1 MPLTPDVR
9 PEVQKINPNRTDL
22 NIEQP
27 GEQPFDYHAYL
38 DTLTPGNVKD
48 YRTSAN
54 LKDYGIAVTSG
65 AANLPEGVGALAN
78 FGGQWLE
85 KKAGELSPDH
95 FVVKSALSDIGGFLH
110 KGGQAVQKGVS
121 DWKQDLESGYSEQ
134 AKNAL
139 EQGATGSIAGLTLNL
154 ANVFGDLGA
163 MALTGGLEG
172 IAAKGVTSA
181 LLRREAV
188 SGLIRK
194 GLTKEAAEK
203 VADDAMEIAARKTA
217 ATQTGKTASKYG
229 FIASGTADAQGNT
242 AAAAAQG
249 VLNAS
254 PQELASSPTFV
265 NLYQSVQSDPQYA
278 HLSDADKVQVAKEQL
293 ANRVG
298 MSVATDP
305 KLLAVNIGSTMMGD
319 KAVAD
324 MVLNGVSKSIVG
336 GFTKGALREGALNGL
351 QSGYSQYA
359 QNVARDEDAG
369 IATDHMQGVAHAT
382 GDGAL
387 LGGILGGGAGIVSGV
402 RGRNS
407 KPDTQRTDAARE
419 AFDAKAQ
426 RAREMAQD
434 SPYTKPA
441 DPVESYRRQFS
452 GLTREELLQHYADA
466 DLAPENDVDAVYR
479 KHASNGLLKEM
490 DRADQLKDIVDEMQG
505 KPRNEVLAEYRE
517 LNEKDKRN
525 ATEQMRWEAAR
536 EVLRPQPKA
545 STGKPQ
551 SAEVPQGQG
560 ISVPTVR
567 FGDDVPHIEITQ
579 GAPRPPE
586 RIEKVRSDNNYFSD
600 ARSAKNSD
608 VFRNAEQTGLKPEIV
623 KKGDRQYAVE
633 MDNPQVSEDRARGV
647 INTLAMGE
655 RIPDKPKTIDPME
668 IPAFMRDP
676 RFRDFTD
683 ESTEVQQHLTRR
695 NAPTPEELVHEQM
708 AKGDAGPTDFELA
721 ERPRLPSPGDIHPG
735 QGYPMPGEVRHMSDE
750 PPAGR
755 GGRYTTTGE
764 AQGQSYGKVLQSTS
778 PEGGQRQGETF
789 RGEQSYRDLPAPERQ
804 GGPRTEA
811 VEPDRGETV
820 NTEQDIMPEASE
832 GEQNASQPEVQEP
845 VKTEPPRAATE
856 KSGEKIDDF
865 GEVIHGAAKHRRV
878 ALSEELNTDKTA
890 EDYRIQPLSKLF
902 PKPDYEKMAAE
913 GTDNNTLAVL
923 ALLRNM
929 IPAKPR
935 VSHRLNHWAKQVEE
949 VRNTAG
955 QLLDGSLP
963 ADKFIDRIGQEKGSH
978 YREIVNTW
986 EMLHRLSPA
995 QLEQAAGYRVKTHAY
1010 SMFRGKEYNP
1020 PKVIH
1025 SLENEK
1031 GRSVL
1036 DSEDLNDLYKKA
1048 KVYFDQQS
1056 VSPKSAGDKTKL
1068 DIYQNRRTGEVFIAY
1083 GKNKTSLQGGFKTVT
1098 EAREYAK
1105 NNRAELLEKLNVLRD
1120 QSREEQRNASNRDR
1134 NGPVRRG
1141 GEMHTEVNALRNISG
1156 SGTGYS
1162 EKAASL
1168 KRKIAARMNTNDAFA
1183 FNRLMDSRFADERE
1197 RGIAIAERV
1206 AATLEPEQNVTP
1218 EKFSDAFGFR
1228 GVQFGNYVEGP
1239 RRQSDLNRAYDSLM
1253 DMADVLKVPPKA
1265 LSLNGRLGL
1274 AFGARGKGGKN
1285 AAAAHYE
1292 PGQVAIN
1299 LTKGNGA
1306 GSLAHEWFHALDNY
1320 FGQHDVARDGDV
1332 VSGDKF
1338 MTSNERQPGK
1348 WNGKEYS
1355 PVEHPVRQ
1363 EVYDAFKGVMK
1374 AINRSGMVD
1383 RARRLDE
1390 VRSKPYWST
1399 DIEMAARAFE
1409 RYVQD
1414 KAKAAGVDNDFL
1426 VNIRKA
1432 DDHGSPDTYAYP
1444 TEAELDGGIRQ
1455 AFDHLFSTLK
1465 TRETDKGVAFY
1476 SREANNKSVRTP
1488 WPKDFPYVVLH
1499 ARLGDATSHK
1509 DYEAA
1514 KSGDKDAAYRL
1525 VTDVMTKDAVDKIRK
1540 IIGNREVLL
1549 AAVHA
1554 EEASGRNKI
1563 PQAMADVLGR
1573 VLHQDVDDSI
1583 IQVKRVG
1590 RTGQDGF
1597 GRLANQPEF
1606 AGNVRSDVPY
1616 FILDDTLTQGGTLAG
1631 LKGYIESHGGR
1642 VIGASAL
1649 TGKQYSAR
1657 MALSPQTLSQLREH
1671 FGGTG
1676 LENWWKQQNGYGFD
1690 GLTESE
1696 ANYLLRAGD
1705 ADKIRDR
1712 VLAARQTGDSSILSE
1727 APGDGRPLPPDVKPR
1742 YAQKASDNGGFSVIG
1757 DGNLLSETGHSAEAP
1772 AQASTVRK
1780 VKTVARTVM
1789 DRIRDI
1795 DLNVRVVKS
1804 QAEAAELAGESLDKH
1819 GKVHAFYRPDEHEI
1833 VLVAD
1838 NLSDGRTVREKLRH
1852 EIIHHALESVVTP
1865 AEYKTIVDNVL
1876 KTRDSNNAT
1885 IKDIWRKVDASY
1897 GEESPQVQAG
1907 EFLAHMA
1914 EKHTPGKL
1922 GAAWNRIVSLVKAV
1936 LRRTG
1941 LLQPSDLNDIGYIR
1955 DTIRTLGQRVR
1966 EGYVP
1971 RDGGDV
1977 SYSRTGESDPFKV
1990 PEGEGERYRKDLA
2003 KMMKSLRSADMTVDI
2018 GRTPPV
2024 LRHIG
2029 APDLPLVISRDVI
2042 RKATNGVKHDVPMDV
2057 IERLPELMHD
2067 PKAVYQSATEKDAVV
2082 MLLDAVDKNNEPVI
2096 TAVHMKAVRSRLEI
2110 NRVASVY
2117 GTENGK
2123 KIHNMERAGLAL
2135 YRKKKSSRDNPLHS
2149 GLQLPKGEHSYH
2161 DYEDNVLSPDDIRK
2175 GPYYSH
2181 SRSDLSPEETLAARS
2196 DPFKVPEG
2204 EGERYRRDLAKAVK
2218 SHRSSDISITIGR
2231 TPPVLRNIGAPD
2243 LPLVIYRDTVRK
2255 ATNGVKHDVP
2265 MEVIEQLPEL
2275 IHDPEAVYQSATEKN
2290 AVVMLFD
2297 AVDKNGDPVIGAVH
2311 LKTDKKGL
2319 EINKVASVY
2328 GAFPSKLSKMD
2339 REGLALYKK
2348 QNPDNQSAGVLQLH
2362 GDSDHQ
2368 GSVNKILHPDDIRKG
2383 PYYSRTTSAL
2393 SPEETL
2399 SARFVRQM
2407 QDKFQVLKAVQDNIR
2422 KSGGK
2427 LDDSN
2432 DAYLAEELFHG
2443 KAENDLNVMKERY
2456 VKPLAKLLAV
2466 YDIPQSALDEYLY
2479 ARHAPERNAHIA
2491 KINPKMPDGGSGM
2504 TNAEAADIMD
2514 KVRRSGKQAQYDRL
2528 AGIVDDMLARRR
2540 ELIRESGLEDDGVI
2554 DAWQKTYRHYVPLK
2568 GQDEDGAV
2576 PRTGRGYVISG
2587 KESRMAMG
2595 RNSKAQSPSTQA
2607 IQDLTGSLIRNRKN
2621 VVGNAFLKLVQDNP
2635 DNNYWQVFTDDKPD
2649 TMRVIVE
2656 KTDPTTGDTIR
2667 RVEERPVPMAM
2678 VSDRYFT
2685 TKKDGKT
2692 YYIKLHDDRLMRA
2705 MKNMGPEM
2713 GNVVTRTLDVVNRM
2727 MSMMNT
2733 SLNPEFLV
2741 SNFIRD
2747 MQTAVMN
2754 LKAEQGRDDGKL
2766 SGRDIAMKTV
2776 RDSGIAMKAVYASL
2790 RGKSLTGRGA
2800 DWQKTWKEFV
2810 EDGAK
2815 TGWFRMDDLN
2825 GQMKEMNR
2833 LVSLAKGGWK
2843 GQGIQSWH
2851 SFTKLVED
2859 ANNAVENALRLS
2871 AYKHAREA
2879 GISRAQAASLAKNM
2893 TVNFNR
2899 RGEQGVLLNSLYM
2912 FANASIQ
2919 GTANMMRS
2927 LAHLNGDGPLLQRLR
2942 WKNLNMA
2949 QKLALTATGAGYLL
2963 ASLNRAGAGQ
2973 DEDGVN
2979 WYDKVPDYVKEHNL
2993 VIMKSL
2999 FGGKSGEYWSIPLPY
3014 GYNMF
3019 YLLGSTME
3027 GVTRGDMTASK
3038 AAGNI
3043 VGGMLGAFNPLGS
3056 EDSQTLTGTLFKN
3069 AAPTILRPFA
3079 DLWANESFMGTP
3091 IYQTNFPGS
3100 TPKPESS
3107 LGRRSTPEA
3116 YKAFAGW
3123 LNRVSGGSQYRSGV
3137 VDINPDIMKY
3147 WIDYMSGGM
3156 GRFAGKTIDAAA
3168 KTYNGIDIPA
3178 QQVPFLGKLSGQ
3190 VMPYADQQKMYD
3202 HIDELRQYNAELK
3215 ALHGADRTAFR
3226 NKYRGQLSMNGI
3238 IHQSEIQLKN
3248 LRKQRDEVYSDPALT
3263 ARQQA
3268 DRVLMIEQNMKKVV
3282 DRFNREY
3289 REKVGD

>member
-1 MPLTPDVR
+1 MAYQPELMR
-9 PEVQKINPNRTDL
+9 PELQRDNANRNGL
-22 NIEQP
+22 NIQQP
-27 GEQPFDYHAYL
+27 GEGNWREGFFDDPENAVDHSKSFSLGDVLPTAGVGVAQSVQGTGEL
-38 DTLTPGNVKD
+38 ARGLGDALIHTPLK
-48 YRTSAN
+48 TSASIVN
-54 LKDYGIAVTSG
+54 ELSRMGLPGVATIEDIFSG
-65 AANLPEGVGALAN
+65 AG
-78 FGGQWLE
+78 
-85 KKAGELSPDH
+85 
-95 FVVKSALSDIGGFLH
+95 KSADKTIDVLPDGKNKVTDAVG
-110 KGGQAVQKGVS
+110 KGLKTTGKGVS
-121 DWKQDLESGYSEQ
+121 DVAGAVKDWSYDKMSPGAQRALNTPMNEGWDDPAVWVAKGTNLIGSIVPDLAAGGITKKVGEVALKKSLTG
-134 AKNAL
+134 AL
-139 EQGATGSIAGLTLNL
+139 EKKFLTAGLSPEK
-154 ANVFGDLGA
+154 AAAYASESVSKAMPDLFQAG
-163 MALTGGLEG
+163 M
-172 IAAKGVTSA
+172 VTSA
-181 LLRREAV
+181 
-188 SGLIRK
+188 
-194 GLTKEAAEK
+194 
-203 VADDAMEIAARKTA
+203 
-217 ATQTGKTASKYG
+217 TASAQG
-229 FIASGTADAQGNT
+229 SEAMNAADA
-242 AAAAAQG
+242 
-249 VLNAS
+249 VRNADYSELSKS
-254 PQELASSPTFV
+254 PKFQQTF
-265 NLYQSVQSDPQYA
+265 YAIDDDPQYA
-278 HLSDADKVQVAKEQL
+278 ELSDRQKMDMAKERVADEVRAQL
-293 ANRVG
+293 
-298 MSVATDP
+298 ATDP
-305 KLLAVNIGSTMMGD
+305 QSLVVNALAAKLGDAQLVNLALRGTAKSVASGVARNVAEQAGINAAQAGFSRYQENAALRDTAGMDVPEWQGVGDASLEGGLMGGAMGGPFGAIAGLRG
-319 KAVAD
+319 KRQAEAGAVARQD
-324 MVLNGVSKSIVG
+324 ASRQAM
-336 GFTKGALREGALNGL
+336 
-351 QSGYSQYA
+351 
-359 QNVARDEDAG
+359 DE
-369 IATDHMQGVAHAT
+369 
-382 GDGAL
+382 
-387 LGGILGGGAGIVSGV
+387 
-402 RGRNS
+402 
-407 KPDTQRTDAARE
+407 
-419 AFDAKAQ
+419 KAQ

-441 DPVESYRRQFS
+441 DPVENYRQQFS
-452 GLTREELLQHYADA
+452 GLSRDELLQHYADA
-466 DLAPENDVDAVYR
+466 DLAHENDVDAVYR
-479 KHASNGLLKEM
+479 KHAANGLLKEM
-490 DRADQLKDIVDEMQG
+490 DRADQLKGIVGEMQG
-505 KPRNEVLAEYRE
+505 KPRNEVLKEYRD

-536 EVLRPQPKA
+536 EVLKPQPKA
-545 STGKPQ
+545 TEQLQPAQ
-551 SAEVPQGQG
+551 NTSAQNTARRPLY
-560 ISVPTVR
+560 
-567 FGDDVPHIEITQ
+567 DADNLDV
-579 GAPRPPE
+579 
-586 RIEKVRSDNNYFSD
+586 
-600 ARSAKNSD
+600 
-608 VFRNAEQTGLKPEIV
+608 
-623 KKGDRQYAVE
+623 
-633 MDNPQVSEDRARGV
+633 
-647 INTLAMGE
+647 
-655 RIPDKPKTIDPME
+655 
-668 IPAFMRDP
+668 PAFMRDP

-683 ESTEVQQHLTRR
+683 EPTEVQQHLTRG

-764 AQGQSYGKVLQSTS
+764 VQGQSYEKGRQSAS
-778 PEGGQRQGETF
+778 PESVQRKGETF
-789 RGEQSYRDLPAPERQ
+789 RGEQSYRELPAPEHQ
-804 GGPRTEA
+804 GLPRPEEVKPENT
-811 VEPDRGETV
+811 ETV
-820 NTEQDIMPEASE
+820 NTERDTTPEVDE
-832 GEQNASQPEVQEP
+832 GEQNQSQPGAQEQA
-845 VKTEPPRAATE
+845 KTESPRAVTE

-865 GEVIHGAAKHRRV
+865 GEVIYGAAKHRRA
-878 ALSEELNTDKTA
+878 ALADELNTDKTA
-890 EDYRIQPLSKLF
+890 EDYRTQPLSKLF

-913 GTDNNTLAVL
+913 GTDNKTLAML

-929 IPAKPR
+929 IPARPR
-935 VSHRLNHWAKQVEE
+935 ASHRLNHWAKQVEE
-949 VRNTAG
+949 VRDTAG

-963 ADKFIDRIGQEKGSH
+963 ADKFIDRISQEKGSH

-986 EMLHRLSPA
+986 EMLHRLSSS
-995 QLEQAAGYRVKTHAY
+995 QIEQASGYRVKTHAY
-1010 SMFRGKEYNP
+1010 SMFGGKEYSP

-1036 DSEDLNDLYKKA
+1036 DSEDLNDLHKKA
-1048 KVYFDQQS
+1048 KAYFDQQS
-1056 VSPKSAGDKTKL
+1056 ASPKSADDKTKL
-1068 DIYQNRRTGEVFIAY
+1068 DIYQHKRSGEVFIAY
-1083 GKNKTSLQGGFKTVT
+1083 GKNKTVLQRGFKTVA
-1098 EAREYAK
+1098 EAREYTK
-1105 NNRAELLEKLNVLRD
+1105 THRAELLEKLNALRE

-1141 GEMHTEVNALRNISG
+1141 GEMHTDVNALRNISG

-1292 PGQVAIN
+1292 PDQVAIN

-1332 VSGDKF
+1332 ASGDRF
-1338 MTSNERQPGK
+1338 MTARDTRGSLYQP
-1348 WNGKEYS
+1348 EAY
-1355 PVEHPVRQ
+1355 PVRE
-1363 EVYDAFKGVMK
+1363 EVYDAFMGVVK
-1374 AINRSGMVD
+1374 AVNNSGM
-1383 RARRLDE
+1383 RRRSLLLDE

-1414 KAKAAGVDNDFL
+1414 KAKAAGVENDYL

-1455 AFDHLFSTLK
+1455 AFDKLFSTLK

-1476 SREANNKSVRTP
+1476 SRDGLERTP
-1488 WPKDFPYVVLH
+1488 
-1499 ARLGDATSHK
+1499 
-1509 DYEAA
+1509 E
-1514 KSGDKDAAYRL
+1514 
-1525 VTDVMTKDAVDKIRK
+1525 
-1540 IIGNREVLL
+1540 
-1549 AAVHA
+1549 
-1554 EEASGRNKI
+1554 
-1563 PQAMADVLGR
+1563 
-1573 VLHQDVDDSI
+1573 
-1583 IQVKRVG
+1583 
-1590 RTGQDGF
+1590 
-1597 GRLANQPEF
+1597 
-1606 AGNVRSDVPY
+1606 GNV
-1616 FILDDTLTQGGTLAG
+1616 I
-1631 LKGYIESHGGR
+1631 
-1642 VIGASAL
+1642 
-1649 TGKQYSAR
+1649 
-1657 MALSPQTLSQLREH
+1657 SQ
-1671 FGGTG
+1671 
-1676 LENWWKQQNGYGFD
+1676 
-1690 GLTESE
+1690 
-1696 ANYLLRAGD
+1696 
-1705 ADKIRDR
+1705 
-1712 VLAARQTGDSSILSE
+1712 
-1727 APGDGRPLPPDVKPR
+1727 
-1742 YAQKASDNGGFSVIG
+1742 
-1757 DGNLLSETGHSAEAP
+1757 TGHSADTP
-1772 AQASTVRK
+1772 AQGSTVRK

-1789 DRIRDI
+1789 DRIRDN

-1804 QAEAAELAGESLDKH
+1804 QAEAAKLAGESLDKH

-1838 NLSDGRTVREKLRH
+1838 NLPDGRTVREKLRH
-1852 EIIHHALESVVTP
+1852 EIIHHAMENVVTP

-1897 GEESPQVQAG
+1897 GEELPQVQAG
-1907 EFLAHMA
+1907 EFLAHIA

-1971 RDGGDV
+1971 RDGGEV
-1977 SYSRTGESDPFKV
+1977 SDSRTGRPDPFKADSYDARQFAEEV
-1990 PEGEGERYRKDLA
+1990 RHVATLDKDP
-2003 KMMKSLRSADMTVDI
+2003 RRDI
-2018 GRTPPV
+2018 RMGDTPAV
-2024 LRHIG
+2024 LRALG
-2029 APDLPLVISRDVI
+2029 APNRELIMPGHVVH
-2042 RKATNGVKHDVPMDV
+2042 KATRPEIKDHHVSVETMA
-2057 IERLPELMHD
+2057 ELPHLLAD
-2067 PKAVYQSATEKDAVV
+2067 PVAVV
-2082 MLLDAVDKNNEPVI
+2082 TSRTEPDALVTLIKAKDKKGAPVVV
-2096 TAVHMKAVRSRLEI
+2096 AVHMHAKGVFVEVNKI
-2110 NRVASVY
+2110 ASVY
-2117 GTENGK
+2117 GKDN
-2123 KIHNMERAGLAL
+2123 RQAL
-2135 YRKKKSSRDNPLHS
+2135 QEQLDNDLLYVNKEKAADWLHS
-2149 GLQLPKGEHSYH
+2149 ARLQLPAENTING
-2161 DYEDNVLSPDDIRK
+2161 
-2175 GPYYSH
+2175 
-2181 SRSDLSPEETLAARS
+2181 
-2196 DPFKVPEG
+2196 
-2204 EGERYRRDLAKAVK
+2204 
-2218 SHRSSDISITIGR
+2218 SSGI
-2231 TPPVLRNIGAPD
+2231 
-2243 LPLVIYRDTVRK
+2243 K
-2255 ATNGVKHDVP
+2255 
-2265 MEVIEQLPEL
+2265 
-2275 IHDPEAVYQSATEKN
+2275 
-2290 AVVMLFD
+2290 
-2297 AVDKNGDPVIGAVH
+2297 
-2311 LKTDKKGL
+2311 
-2319 EINKVASVY
+2319 
-2328 GAFPSKLSKMD
+2328 
-2339 REGLALYKK
+2339 
-2348 QNPDNQSAGVLQLH
+2348 VLQ
-2362 GDSDHQ
+2362 
-2368 GSVNKILHPDDIRKG
+2368 PDDIRKG
-2383 PYYSRTTSAL
+2383 PYYSRSRSAL

-2399 SARFVRQM
+2399 AARFVRQM
-2407 QDKFQVLKAVQDNIR
+2407 QDKFQVLKAVQDKIR
-2422 KSGGK
+2422 ESGGK

-2456 VKPLAKLLAV
+2456 VKPLAKLLAD

-2514 KVRRSGKQAQYDRL
+2514 RVRRSGKQAQYDRL

-2540 ELIRESGLEDDGVI
+2540 ELIKTAGLEKEGVV
-2554 DAWQKTYRHYVPLK
+2554 DAWQNAYKHYVPLK
-2568 GQDEDGAV
+2568 GQDADGTV

-2587 KESRMAMG
+2587 KESKMAMG
-2595 RNSKAQSPSTQA
+2595 RNSRAQSPSTQA
-2607 IQDLTGSLIRNRKN
+2607 IQDLTESLIRNRKN
-2621 VVGNAFLKLVQDNP
+2621 EVGNAFLKLVQDNP
-2635 DNNYWQVFTDDKPD
+2635 DKDYWQVFTDDKPD
-2649 TMRVIVE
+2649 TTRRVVE
-2656 KTDPTTGDTIR
+2656 KNDPETGETIR
-2667 RVEERPVPMAM
+2667 QVEEMPVPMAM
-2678 VSDRYFT
+2678 MSDRYFT

-2692 YYIKLHDDRLMRA
+2692 YYIKLHDERLMRA
-2705 MKNMGPEM
+2705 MKNMGPET
-2713 GNVVTRTLDVVNRM
+2713 GNVVIQTLARVNRF
-2727 MSMMNT
+2727 MSAMNT

-2741 SNFIRD
+2741 SNFVRD

-2790 RGKSLTGRGA
+2790 RGKSLTGKGA

-2825 GQMKEMNR
+2825 GQMKEMDR

-2871 AYKHAREA
+2871 AYKHARDA

-2942 WKNLNMA
+2942 WSNLNMA
-2949 QKLALTATGAGYLL
+2949 QKMALTAVGAGYLL
-2963 ASLNRAGAGQ
+2963 GSLNRAGAGQ

-2999 FGGKSGEYWSIPLPY
+2999 FGGKAGEYWSIPLPY

-3019 YLLGSTME
+3019 YLLGSTAE
-3027 GVTRGDMTASK
+3027 GVTRGNLTASK

-3056 EDSQTLTGTLFKN
+3056 EDSKTLTGTLFKN
-3069 AAPTILRPFA
+3069 AAPTILRPVA
-3079 DLWANESFMGTP
+3079 DLWANENFMGTQ
-3091 IYQTNFPGS
+3091 IYQENFPGG
-3100 TPKPESS
+3100 TPKPEST

-3116 YKAFAGW
+3116 YKAFANW
-3123 LNRVSGGSQYRSGV
+3123 LNTSTGGSQYRSGAL
-3137 VDINPDIMKY
+3137 DINPDKMKY
-3147 WIDYMSGGM
+3147 WIDYVSGGM

-3168 KTYNGIDIPA
+3168 KTYNGIDIPP
-3178 QQVPFLGKLSGQ
+3178 QQIPFLGKISGK
-3190 VMPYADQQKMYD
+3190 VMPYADQQAMYD

-3215 ALHGADRTAFR
+3215 SLSGADRAAFR
-3226 NKYRGQLSMNGI
+3226 NKYSGQLSMNGI

-3248 LRKQRDEVYSDPALT
+3248 LRKQRDEVYSDPTLT
-3263 ARQQA
+3263 VRQQA

-3289 REKVGD
+3289 REKVGG

>member
-1 MPLTPDVR
+1 MPLIPDVR
-9 PEVQKINPNRTDL
+9 PEAQKINPNRSDL

-48 YRTSAN
+48 YRTGAN

-95 FVVKSALSDIGGFLH
+95 FVAKSALSDIGGFLH
-110 KGGQAVQKGVS
+110 KGGKAVQEGVS
-121 DWKQDLESGYSEQ
+121 DWKQDLESGYSER

-172 IAAKGVTSA
+172 LAAKGATTA

-188 SGLIRK
+188 NGLVRK

-203 VADDAMEIAARKTA
+203 VASDAMEIAARKTA
-217 ATQTGKTASKYG
+217 AAQAGKTASKYG

-242 AAAAAQG
+242 AASAAQG

-382 GDGAL
+382 GEGAL

-419 AFDAKAQ
+419 AFDAKAE
-426 RAREMAQD
+426 RAQEMAQD

-441 DPVESYRRQFS
+441 DPVENYRQQFS
-452 GLTREELLQHYADA
+452 GLSRDELLQHYADA
-466 DLAPENDVDAVYR
+466 DLAHENDTDAVYR
-479 KHASNGLLKEM
+479 KHAANGLLQDM
-490 DRADQLKDIVDEMQG
+490 DRVDQLKGIVKEMQG
-505 KPRNEVLAEYRE
+505 KPRNEVLAEYRD
-517 LNEKDKRN
+517 LNEKEKRN
-525 ATEQMRWEAAR
+525 ETEQMRWEAVR
-536 EVLRPQPKA
+536 QVLKPQPKA
-545 STGKPQ
+545 PTEQPQ
-551 SAEVPQGQG
+551 PAEAPQKHG
-560 ISVPTVR
+560 ISVPTVH
-567 FGDDVPHIEITQ
+567 FGDDIPHIEITS
-579 GAPRPPE
+579 GVPRPPE
-586 RIEKVRSDNNYFSD
+586 RIEKVRSNNNYFTD

-608 VFRNAEQTGLKPEIV
+608 VFRHAEQTGLKPEVV
-623 KKGDRQYAVE
+623 KKGDRQYVVE

-655 RIPDKPKTIDPME
+655 RIPDRKKATDPME

-683 ESTEVQQHLTRR
+683 EPTKVQQHLTRG
-695 NAPTPEELVHEQM
+695 NAPTPEELVYEQM
-708 AKGDAGPTDFELA
+708 AKGDAGPTDSELA
-721 ERPRLPSPGDIHPG
+721 ERPRLPSPVDIHPG

-764 AQGQSYGKVLQSTS
+764 VQGHSYEKGRRATS
-778 PEGGQRQGETF
+778 PEGVQRQGETF
-789 RGEQSYRDLPAPERQ
+789 QGEQSHREMPAPERQ
-804 GGPRTEA
+804 GLPRPEEA
-811 VEPDRGETV
+811 EPE
-820 NTEQDIMPEASE
+820 
-832 GEQNASQPEVQEP
+832 
-845 VKTEPPRAATE
+845 KTESPRAATE
-856 KSGEKIDDF
+856 KYGEKIDDF
-865 GEVIHGAAKHRRV
+865 GEVIHGAAKHRRA
-878 ALSEELNTDKTA
+878 ALSEELNSEITA
-890 EDYRIQPLSKLF
+890 EDYKTQPLSKLF

-913 GTDNNTLAVL
+913 GTDNKMLAML

-935 VSHRLNHWAKQVEE
+935 VSHRLNRWAKQVEE
-949 VRNTAG
+949 VRDTAG

-963 ADKFIDRIGQEKGSH
+963 AEKFVDRIRQEKGSH
-978 YREIVNTW
+978 YREMVNTW

-995 QLEQAAGYRVKTHAY
+995 QIEQAAGYRVKTHAW
-1010 SMFRGKEYNP
+1010 SMFRGEQHNP
-1020 PKVIH
+1020 PKVVH

-1036 DSEDLNDLYKKA
+1036 DSEDLNDLNKKA
-1048 KVYFDQQS
+1048 KAFFDQQS
-1056 VSPKSAGDKTKL
+1056 VSSKSSGDTKTKL

-1083 GKNKTSLQGGFKTVT
+1083 GKNKTSLQGGFKTVA

-1105 NNRAELLEKLNVLRD
+1105 NNRAGLLEKLKSLRE
-1120 QSREEQRNASNRDR
+1120 QSREEQRNASNRERSGPDR
-1134 NGPVRRG
+1134 
-1141 GEMHTEVNALRNISG
+1141 
-1156 SGTGYS
+1156 
-1162 EKAASL
+1162 
-1168 KRKIAARMNTNDAFA
+1168 
-1183 FNRLMDSRFADERE
+1183 RE
-1197 RGIAIAERV
+1197 GD
-1206 AATLEPEQNVTP
+1206 VTP

-1239 RRQSDLNRAYDSLM
+1239 RRQSDLNRAYDSLI
-1253 DMADVLKVPPKA
+1253 DMADVLKVPAKA

-1292 PGQVAIN
+1292 PGQMAVN

-1320 FGQHDVARDGDV
+1320 FGQHDVAKEGDV
-1332 VSGDKF
+1332 GPGGEY
-1338 MTSNERQPGK
+1338 MTERQRK
-1348 WNGKEYS
+1348 VKQWNGKEYAS
-1355 PVEHPVRQ
+1355 VEHPVRQ

-1374 AINRSGMVD
+1374 AVNKSGMGD
-1383 RARRLDE
+1383 RALRLDE

-1414 KAKAAGVDNDFL
+1414 KAKAAGVENDFL

-1444 TEAELDGGIRQ
+1444 TNEELDGGIRQ

-1476 SREANNKSVRTP
+1476 SREVNNKPVRTT
-1488 WPKDFPYVVLH
+1488 WQKDFPDVVLH
-1499 ARLGDATSHK
+1499 ARLGDATSHR

-1514 KSGDKDAAYRL
+1514 KAGDKDAAYRL
-1525 VTDVMTKDAVDKIRK
+1525 VSDVLTKDAVDKIRN

-1563 PQAMADVLGR
+1563 PQAMADILGK
-1573 VLHQDVDDSI
+1573 VLHQEVDDSLV
-1583 IQVKRVG
+1583 QTKLVG

-1606 AGNVRSDVPY
+1606 AGNVRSDLPY

-1631 LKGYIESHGGR
+1631 MKGYIESHGGR

-1676 LENWWKQQNGYGFD
+1676 LENWWKQQHGYGFD

-1696 ANYLLRAGD
+1696 ANYLLRAGN

-1712 VLAARQTGDSSILSE
+1712 VIAARQAGDSPVLSE
-1727 APGDGRPLPPDVKPR
+1727 APGDGRPLPPDVKSR
-1742 YAQKASDNGGFSVIG
+1742 YAQKASDSGGFSVIG
-1757 DGNLLSETGHSAEAP
+1757 DGNLLSETGRSAKAE
-1772 AQASTVRK
+1772 SEGSSVRK

-1789 DRIRDI
+1789 DRIKDI
-1795 DLNVRVVKS
+1795 DLDVRVVKS
-1804 QAEAAELAGESLDKH
+1804 QAEAAELAGESLDNH
-1819 GKVHAFYRPDEHEI
+1819 GKVHAFYRPDEREI

-1838 NLSDGRTVREKLRH
+1838 NLPDGRSVREKLRH
-1852 EIIHHALESVVTP
+1852 EIIHHAMESVVTS

-1876 KTRDSNNAT
+1876 RTRDSNNAT

-1922 GAAWNRIVSLVKAV
+1922 GAAWDRIVSLVKAV

-1966 EGYVP
+1966 EGYKP

-1977 SYSRTGESDPFKV
+1977 SYSRTGKPDPFKV
-1990 PEGEGERYRKDLA
+1990 PEGEGERYRQDL
-2003 KMMKSLRSADMTVDI
+2003 
-2018 GRTPPV
+2018 
-2024 LRHIG
+2024 
-2029 APDLPLVISRDVI
+2029 
-2042 RKATNGVKHDVPMDV
+2042 
-2057 IERLPELMHD
+2057 
-2067 PKAVYQSATEKDAVV
+2067 
-2082 MLLDAVDKNNEPVI
+2082 
-2096 TAVHMKAVRSRLEI
+2096 
-2110 NRVASVY
+2110 
-2117 GTENGK
+2117 
-2123 KIHNMERAGLAL
+2123 
-2135 YRKKKSSRDNPLHS
+2135 
-2149 GLQLPKGEHSYH
+2149 
-2161 DYEDNVLSPDDIRK
+2161 
-2175 GPYYSH
+2175 
-2181 SRSDLSPEETLAARS
+2181 
-2196 DPFKVPEG
+2196 
-2204 EGERYRRDLAKAVK
+2204 RRAVK

-2231 TPPVLRNIGAPD
+2231 TPPVLRHIGAPD
-2243 LPLVIYRDTVRK
+2243 LPLVISRDTVRK

-2275 IHDPEAVYQSATEKN
+2275 MHDPEAVYQSATEKN

-2311 LKTDKKGL
+2311 LKADRKGL
-2319 EINKVASVY
+2319 EINKIASVY
-2328 GAFPSKLSKMD
+2328 GTKGGVRKINSMD
-2339 REGLALYKK
+2339 NAGLALYKK

-2368 GSVNKILHPDDIRKG
+2368 GSINKILQPDDIRKG
-2383 PYYSRTTSAL
+2383 PYYSRSRSAL

-2399 SARFVRQM
+2399 AARFVRRV

-2427 LDDSN
+2427 LDDRN
-2432 DAYLAEELFHG
+2432 NAYLAEELFHG
-2443 KAENDLNVMKERY
+2443 KAENDLNAMTERY
-2456 VKPLAKLLAV
+2456 VKPLAKLLAD

-2479 ARHAPERNAHIA
+2479 ARHAPERNLHIA

-2504 TNAEAADIMD
+2504 TNAEAAGIMD
-2514 KVRRSGKQAQYDRL
+2514 RVRRSGKQAQYDRL

-2540 ELIRESGLEDDGVI
+2540 ELIKTAGLEKEGVV
-2554 DAWQKTYRHYVPLK
+2554 DAWHNAYKHYVPLK
-2568 GQDEDGAV
+2568 GQDADGAL
-2576 PRTGRGYVISG
+2576 PRTGRGYVVSG
-2587 KESRMAMG
+2587 KESKMAMG

-2607 IQDLTGSLIRNRKN
+2607 IQDLTESLIRNRKN
-2621 VVGNAFLKLVQDNP
+2621 EVGNAFLKLVQDNP
-2635 DNNYWQVFTDDKPD
+2635 DKDYWQVFTDDKPD
-2649 TMRVIVE
+2649 TTRRIVE
-2656 KTDPTTGDTIR
+2656 KNDPVTGETIR
-2667 RVEERPVPMAM
+2667 QVEEMPVAMALM
-2678 VSDRYFT
+2678 SDRYFP

-2692 YYIKLHDDRLMRA
+2692 YYIKLHDDRLAKA
-2705 MKNMGPEM
+2705 MKNMGPETT
-2713 GNVVTRTLDVVNRM
+2713 GTVLRAFGSINRFLSSVNTM
-2727 MSMMNT
+2727 Y
-2733 SLNPEFLV
+2733 NPAFLV
-2741 SNFIRD
+2741 TNFGRD
-2747 MQTAVMN
+2747 LQTAIMSIYG
-2754 LKAEQGRDDGKL
+2754 EQGRSDGLLVGKKMSAL
-2766 SGRDIAMKTV
+2766 SVV
-2776 RDSGIAMKAVYASL
+2776 RDSGIAMKAVYDSL
-2790 RGKSLTGRGA
+2790 RGNQRNGKTGE
-2800 DWQKTWKEFV
+2800 WQKLWKEFV

-2815 TGWFRMDDLN
+2815 TGWFRINDLE
-2825 GQMKEMNR
+2825 GRMKEMDR
-2833 LVSLAKGGWK
+2833 LVAQAKGGWQ
-2843 GQGIQSWH
+2843 GQSIQTWH
-2851 SFTKLVED
+2851 AFFKLVED
-2859 ANNAVENALRLS
+2859 GNNAVENALRLS
-2871 AYKHAREA
+2871 AYKHGRDA
-2879 GISRAQAASLAKNM
+2879 GMSRQQAASLAKNL

-2899 RGEQGVLLNSLYM
+2899 RGELGTVLNSLYM

-2919 GTANMMRS
+2919 GTANMIRA
-2927 LAHLNGDGPLLQRLR
+2927 LGRLDGEGPLLQRLR
-2942 WKNLNMA
+2942 WSNLNRT
-2949 QKLALTATGAGYLL
+2949 QKLSLAAMGAGYLL

-2973 DEDGVN
+2973 DDDGVN

-2999 FGGKSGEYWSIPLPY
+2999 FGGKQGEYWTFPLPY

-3019 YLLGSTME
+3019 YLLGGTIE
-3027 GVTRGDMTASK
+3027 GVGSGGIKPVK

-3043 VGGMLGAFNPLGS
+3043 IGGALGAFNPLGS
-3056 EDSQTLTGTLFKN
+3056 EDSETLSGTLLKN
-3069 AAPTILRPFA
+3069 LSPTLPRPFI
-3079 DLWANESFMGTP
+3079 DYVMNENFMGTQIRRQNAP
-3091 IYQTNFPGS
+3091 WG
-3100 TPKPESS
+3100 TPKPDST
-3107 LGRRSTPEA
+3107 LGRRSTPEV
-3116 YKAFAGW
+3116 YKSFANW
-3123 LNRVSGGSQYRSGV
+3123 LNTTTGGSQYRSGE
-3137 VDINPDIMKY
+3137 VDINPDSMKY
-3147 WIDYMSGGM
+3147 WIDYISGGT
-3156 GRFAGKTIDAAA
+3156 GRFIGQTVDAAA
-3168 KTYNGIDIPA
+3168 KTYNGIDIPD

-3202 HIDELRQYNAELK
+3202 HIDELSQYNAELK
-3215 ALHGADRTAFR
+3215 SLSGADRATFR

-3238 IHQSEIQLKN
+3238 THQSQLQLKN
-3248 LRKQRDEVYSDPALT
+3248 LRKQRDEVYSDPTLT

>member
-1 MPLTPDVR
+1 MAYQPELMR
-9 PEVQKINPNRTDL
+9 PELQRDNGNRNGL
-22 NIEQP
+22 NIQQP
-27 GEQPFDYHAYL
+27 GEGNWKDSFGLSPEDYVDHS
-38 DTLTPGNVKD
+38 
-48 YRTSAN
+48 TSFG
-54 LKDYGIAVTSG
+54 LGDV
-65 AANLPEGVGALAN
+65 LPTAGVGAAQSVQ
-78 FGGQWLE
+78 GT
-85 KKAGELSPDH
+85 GELARGLGDALIHSPL
-95 FVVKSALSDIGGFLH
+95 KTSASILNEFAKMGVPGAATVADIFPDATKKTTDEIIDALPDGKNKVTDAVG
-110 KGGQAVQKGVS
+110 KGLKATGKGVS
-121 DWKQDLESGYSEQ
+121 DVAGAVKDWSYDKMSPGAQRALNTPMTEGY
-134 AKNAL
+134 
-139 EQGATGSIAGLTLNL
+139 
-154 ANVFGDLGA
+154 GDSA
-163 MALTGGLEG
+163 VWV
-172 IAAKGVTSA
+172 AKGVNLIGSIVPDLAAGGITKKVGEVALKKSLTGALEKKFLTAGLSPEKAAAYASESVSKAMPDLFQAGMVTSA
-181 LLRREAV
+181 
-188 SGLIRK
+188 
-194 GLTKEAAEK
+194 
-203 VADDAMEIAARKTA
+203 
-217 ATQTGKTASKYG
+217 TASAQG
-229 FIASGTADAQGNT
+229 SEAMNAADA
-242 AAAAAQG
+242 
-249 VLNAS
+249 VRNADYSELSKS
-254 PQELASSPTFV
+254 PKFQQTF
-265 NLYQSVQSDPQYA
+265 YAIDDDPQYA
-278 HLSDADKVQVAKEQL
+278 ELSDRQKMDMAKERVADEVRAQL
-293 ANRVG
+293 
-298 MSVATDP
+298 ATDP
-305 KLLAVNIGSTMMGD
+305 QSLVVNALAAKLGDAQLVN
-319 KAVAD
+319 
-324 MVLNGVSKSIVG
+324 L
-336 GFTKGALREGALNGL
+336 ALRGTAKSVA
-351 QSGYSQYA
+351 SGVA
-359 QNVARDEDAG
+359 RNVAEQAG
-369 IATDHMQGVAHAT
+369 INAAQAGFSRYQENAALRDTAGMDVPEWQGV
-382 GDGAL
+382 GDASL
-387 LGGILGGGAGIVSGV
+387 EGGLMGGAMGV
-402 RGRNS
+402 PFGAIAGHRGKR
-407 KPDTQRTDAARE
+407 QAEAGAAARQ
-419 AFDAKAQ
+419 DASRQAMDEKAQ

-441 DPVESYRRQFS
+441 DPVESYRQQFS
-452 GLTREELLQHYADA
+452 GLSRDELLQHYADA

-479 KHASNGLLKEM
+479 KHAANGLLKEM
-490 DRADQLKDIVDEMQG
+490 DRADQLKGIIDEMQG
-505 KPRNEVLAEYRE
+505 KPRNEVLKEYRD

-525 ATEQMRWEAAR
+525 ETEQMRWEAAR
-536 EVLRPQPKA
+536 EVLKPQQKATEQPQPA
-545 STGKPQ
+545 QDT
-551 SAEVPQGQG
+551 SAQNTARRPLY
-560 ISVPTVR
+560 
-567 FGDDVPHIEITQ
+567 DADNLDV
-579 GAPRPPE
+579 
-586 RIEKVRSDNNYFSD
+586 
-600 ARSAKNSD
+600 
-608 VFRNAEQTGLKPEIV
+608 
-623 KKGDRQYAVE
+623 
-633 MDNPQVSEDRARGV
+633 
-647 INTLAMGE
+647 
-655 RIPDKPKTIDPME
+655 
-668 IPAFMRDP
+668 PAFMRDP

-683 ESTEVQQHLTRR
+683 EPTEVQQHLTHR

-708 AKGDAGPTDFELA
+708 AKGDAGPTDYELA

-764 AQGQSYGKVLQSTS
+764 VQGQSYEKGRQSAS
-778 PEGGQRQGETF
+778 PESVQRQGETF
-789 RGEQSYRDLPAPERQ
+789 RGEQSYRELPAPEHQ
-804 GGPRTEA
+804 GELSQGEA
-811 VEPDRGETV
+811 RPKS
-820 NTEQDIMPEASE
+820 EASEQGVIRGREKSMDGYYARPHSVKGKPTEEALRAYYGRIPDEKDLQDLSDVHYMIYYRKGDDYHKVDLVYGHFNGDGGFDPETYVLLKSGLTPEEAEKVTGKELLDILHAKRAETHKDQGELFHSDE
-832 GEQNASQPEVQEP
+832 GEQNPSQPEAQKPE
-845 VKTEPPRAATE
+845 KTESPRAATE

-865 GEVIHGAAKHRRV
+865 GEVIHGAAKHRRA
-878 ALSEELNTDKTA
+878 ALADDLNTDKTA
-890 EDYRIQPLSKLF
+890 EDYRTQPLSKLF

-913 GTDNNTLAVL
+913 GTDNKTLAML

-949 VRNTAG
+949 VRDTAG

-963 ADKFIDRIGQEKGSH
+963 ADKFIDRISQEKGSH

-995 QLEQAAGYRVKTHAY
+995 QIEQASGYRVRTHAY
-1010 SMFRGKEYNP
+1010 SMFGGKEYSP

-1036 DSEDLNDLYKKA
+1036 DSEDLNDLHKKA
-1048 KVYFDQQS
+1048 KAYFDRQS
-1056 VSPKSAGDKTKL
+1056 ASPKSADDKTKL
-1068 DIYQNRRTGEVFIAY
+1068 DIYQHKRSGEVFIAY
-1083 GKNKTSLQGGFKTVT
+1083 GKNKTVLQRGFKTPA
-1098 EAREYAK
+1098 EAREYVKAH
-1105 NNRAELLEKLNVLRD
+1105 RAELLEKLNALRE
-1120 QSREEQRNASNRDR
+1120 QSREEQRNAANRDR
-1134 NGPVRRG
+1134 SGPDRREG
-1141 GEMHTEVNALRNISG
+1141 
-1156 SGTGYS
+1156 
-1162 EKAASL
+1162 
-1168 KRKIAARMNTNDAFA
+1168 D
-1183 FNRLMDSRFADERE
+1183 
-1197 RGIAIAERV
+1197 
-1206 AATLEPEQNVTP
+1206 VTP

-1292 PGQVAIN
+1292 PDQVAIN

-1320 FGQHDVARDGDV
+1320 FGQHDVARGGEV
-1332 VSGDKF
+1332 ASGDRF
-1338 MTSNERQPGK
+1338 MTARDTRGSLYQP
-1348 WNGKEYS
+1348 EAY
-1355 PVEHPVRQ
+1355 PVRE
-1363 EVYDAFKGVMK
+1363 EVYDAFMGVVK
-1374 AINRSGMVD
+1374 AVNDSGM
-1383 RARRLDE
+1383 RRRSHLLDD

-1399 DIEMAARAFE
+1399 FIEMTARAFE

-1414 KAKAAGVDNDFL
+1414 KAKAAGVENDFL

-1455 AFDHLFSTLK
+1455 AFDKLFSTLK

-1476 SREANNKSVRTP
+1476 SRDGLERTP
-1488 WPKDFPYVVLH
+1488 
-1499 ARLGDATSHK
+1499 
-1509 DYEAA
+1509 E
-1514 KSGDKDAAYRL
+1514 
-1525 VTDVMTKDAVDKIRK
+1525 
-1540 IIGNREVLL
+1540 
-1549 AAVHA
+1549 
-1554 EEASGRNKI
+1554 
-1563 PQAMADVLGR
+1563 
-1573 VLHQDVDDSI
+1573 
-1583 IQVKRVG
+1583 
-1590 RTGQDGF
+1590 
-1597 GRLANQPEF
+1597 
-1606 AGNVRSDVPY
+1606 GNV
-1616 FILDDTLTQGGTLAG
+1616 I
-1631 LKGYIESHGGR
+1631 
-1642 VIGASAL
+1642 
-1649 TGKQYSAR
+1649 
-1657 MALSPQTLSQLREH
+1657 SQ
-1671 FGGTG
+1671 
-1676 LENWWKQQNGYGFD
+1676 
-1690 GLTESE
+1690 
-1696 ANYLLRAGD
+1696 
-1705 ADKIRDR
+1705 
-1712 VLAARQTGDSSILSE
+1712 
-1727 APGDGRPLPPDVKPR
+1727 
-1742 YAQKASDNGGFSVIG
+1742 
-1757 DGNLLSETGHSAEAP
+1757 TGHSADAP
-1772 AQASTVRK
+1772 AQGSTVRK

-1789 DRIRDI
+1789 DRIKDI

-1804 QAEAAELAGESLDKH
+1804 QAEAAELAGESLDNH

-1838 NLSDGRTVREKLRH
+1838 NLPDGRTVREKLRH
-1852 EIIHHALESVVTP
+1852 EIIHHAMENVVTP

-1922 GAAWNRIVSLVKAV
+1922 GAAWNRIVALVKAV

-1971 RDGGDV
+1971 RDGGEV
-1977 SYSRTGESDPFKV
+1977 SYSRTGKPDPFKA
-1990 PEGEGERYRKDLA
+1990 PEGEGERYRRDLA
-2003 KMMKSLRSADMTVDI
+2003 KMMKSLRSTDMTVDI

-2067 PKAVYQSATEKDAVV
+2067 PKAVYQSATEKEAVV
-2082 MLLDAVDKNNEPVI
+2082 ILLDAIDNNGDPVI

-2123 KIHNMERAGLAL
+2123 KIHSMEREGLAL
-2135 YRKKKSSRDNPLHS
+2135 YRKEKSSRDNPLHS

-2161 DYEDNVLSPDDIRK
+2161 GSESNVLSPDDIRK
-2175 GPYYSH
+2175 GPYYSR
-2181 SRSDLSPEETLAARS
+2181 SR
-2196 DPFKVPEG
+2196 
-2204 EGERYRRDLAKAVK
+2204 
-2218 SHRSSDISITIGR
+2218 
-2231 TPPVLRNIGAPD
+2231 
-2243 LPLVIYRDTVRK
+2243 
-2255 ATNGVKHDVP
+2255 
-2265 MEVIEQLPEL
+2265 
-2275 IHDPEAVYQSATEKN
+2275 
-2290 AVVMLFD
+2290 
-2297 AVDKNGDPVIGAVH
+2297 
-2311 LKTDKKGL
+2311 
-2319 EINKVASVY
+2319 
-2328 GAFPSKLSKMD
+2328 
-2339 REGLALYKK
+2339 
-2348 QNPDNQSAGVLQLH
+2348 
-2362 GDSDHQ
+2362 
-2368 GSVNKILHPDDIRKG
+2368 
-2383 PYYSRTTSAL
+2383 SAL

-2399 SARFVRQM
+2399 AARFVRQM
-2407 QDKFQVLKAVQDNIR
+2407 QDKFQVLKAVQDKIR
-2422 KSGGK
+2422 ESGGK

-2456 VKPLAKLLAV
+2456 VKPLAKLLAD

-2504 TNAEAADIMD
+2504 TNAEAAGIMD
-2514 KVRRSGKQAQYDRL
+2514 RIRRSGKQAQYDRL

-2540 ELIRESGLEDDGVI
+2540 ELIKTAGLEKEGVV
-2554 DAWQKTYRHYVPLK
+2554 DAWQNAYKHYVPLK
-2568 GQDEDGAV
+2568 GQDADGTV
-2576 PRTGRGYVISG
+2576 PRTGKGYVISG
-2587 KESRMAMG
+2587 KESKMAMG

-2607 IQDLTGSLIRNRKN
+2607 IQDLTESLIRNRKN
-2621 VVGNAFLKLVQDNP
+2621 EVGNAFLKLVQDNP
-2635 DNNYWQVFTDDKPD
+2635 DKDYWQVFTDDKPD
-2649 TMRVIVE
+2649 TTRRIVE
-2656 KTDPTTGDTIR
+2656 KNDPATGETIR
-2667 RVEERPVPMAM
+2667 QVEEMPVAMALM
-2678 VSDRYFT
+2678 SDRYFP

-2692 YYIKLHDDRLMRA
+2692 YYIKLHDERLMRA
-2705 MKNMGPEM
+2705 MKNMGPET
-2713 GNVVTRTLDVVNRM
+2713 GNVVIQTLARVNRF
-2727 MSMMNT
+2727 MSAMNT

-2741 SNFIRD
+2741 SNFVRD

-2766 SGRDIAMKTV
+2766 NGRDIAMKTV

-2790 RGKSLTGRGA
+2790 RDKSLTGKGA

-2825 GQMKEMNR
+2825 GQMKEMDR

-2871 AYKHAREA
+2871 AYKHARDA
-2879 GISRAQAASLAKNM
+2879 GLSRAQAASLAKNM

-2942 WKNLNMA
+2942 WSNLNMA
-2949 QKLALTATGAGYLL
+2949 QKMALTAVGAGYLL
-2963 ASLNRAGAGQ
+2963 GSLNRAGAGQ
-2973 DEDGVN
+2973 DDDGVN

-2999 FGGKSGEYWSIPLPY
+2999 FGGKTGEYWSIPLPY

-3019 YLLGSTME
+3019 YLLGSTAE
-3027 GVTRGDMTASK
+3027 GVTRGNLTASK

-3056 EDSQTLTGTLFKN
+3056 EDSKTLTGTLFKN

-3091 IYQTNFPGS
+3091 IYQTNFPGG

-3107 LGRRSTPEA
+3107 LGRRSSPEA
-3116 YKAFAGW
+3116 YKAFANW
-3123 LNRVSGGSQYRSGV
+3123 LNTSTGGSQYRSGA

-3168 KTYNGIDIPA
+3168 KTYNGIDIPP
-3178 QQVPFLGKLSGQ
+3178 QQIPFLGKISGK
-3190 VMPYADQQKMYD
+3190 VMPYADQQSMYD

-3215 ALHGADRTAFR
+3215 SLSGADRAAFR
-3226 NKYRGQLSMNGI
+3226 NKYSGQLSMNGI

-3248 LRKQRDEVYSDPALT
+3248 LRKQRDEVYSDPTLT

-3268 DRVLMIEQNMKKVV
+3268 DRVLVIEQNMKKVV

-3289 REKVGD
+3289 REKVGG

>member
-1 MPLTPDVR
+1 MAYQPEIMR
-9 PEVQKINPNRTDL
+9 PELQRANGNRNGL

-27 GEQPFDYHAYL
+27 GEDNWKENFGLSPEDYVDRSKSFGL
-38 DTLTPGNVKD
+38 GDV
-48 YRTSAN
+48 
-54 LKDYGIAVTSG
+54 
-65 AANLPEGVGALAN
+65 LPSVGVGAAQSVQ
-78 FGGQWLE
+78 GT
-85 KKAGELSPDH
+85 GELARGLGDALIHSPL
-95 FVVKSALSDIGGFLH
+95 KTSASIINEMSRVGLPGVAAIEDVFSDVG
-110 KGGQAVQKGVS
+110 KGVDKTIDVLPDGKNKVTDAVGKGLKATGKGVS
-121 DWKQDLESGYSEQ
+121 DVAGAVKDWSYDKMSPGAQRALNTPMTEGYDDSAIWV
-134 AKNAL
+134 AKGTNL
-139 EQGATGSIAGLTLNL
+139 IGSLLP
-154 ANVFGDLGA
+154 DLGA
-163 MALTGGLEG
+163 GG
-172 IAAKGVTSA
+172 IAKKIGAKAIESALKKSLEKKFITAGLSSEKAAAYASESVSQAMPDLFRAGVVTSA
-181 LLRREAV
+181 TARTQGA
-188 SGLIRK
+188 GAMD
-194 GLTKEAAEK
+194 AAN
-203 VADDAMEIAARKTA
+203 EI
-217 ATQTGKTASKYG
+217 
-229 FIASGTADAQGNT
+229 
-242 AAAAAQG
+242 
-249 VLNAS
+249 LNADYSELVKS
-254 PQELASSPTFV
+254 PKFQQTFYT
-265 NLYQSVQSDPQYA
+265 LDDDPQYA
-278 HLSDADKVQVAKEQL
+278 GLSDRQKMDMAKERVADEVRAQL
-293 ANRVG
+293 
-298 MSVATDP
+298 ATDP
-305 KLLAVNIGSTMMGD
+305 QSLVFNTAASMLGEGQLASLALRGT
-319 KAVAD
+319 A
-324 MVLNGVSKSIVG
+324 KSIVSG
-336 GFTKGALREGALNGL
+336 AARSMTEQAGINAAQGSFARHQENIALRDTAGMDVPEWQGVGETAFENATLGAAMGL
-351 QSGYSQYA
+351 APGMVAGHRGKRQAEAGA
-359 QNVARDEDAG
+359 VARQDASRKAMDE
-369 IATDHMQGVAHAT
+369 
-382 GDGAL
+382 
-387 LGGILGGGAGIVSGV
+387 
-402 RGRNS
+402 
-407 KPDTQRTDAARE
+407 
-419 AFDAKAQ
+419 KAQ

-434 SPYTKPA
+434 SPYTQPA
-441 DPVESYRRQFS
+441 DPVENYRQQFS
-452 GLTREELLQHYADA
+452 GLSRDELLQHYADA

-479 KHASNGLLKEM
+479 KHAANALLKEM
-490 DRADQLKDIVDEMQG
+490 DRADQLKGVVDEMQG
-505 KPRNEVLAEYRE
+505 KPRNEVLKEYRD

-525 ATEQMRWEAAR
+525 ETEQMRWEAAR
-536 EVLRPQPKA
+536 QVLKPQPKA
-545 STGKPQ
+545 PTEQPQ
-551 SAEVPQGQG
+551 PSQNTSSENTARRPLY
-560 ISVPTVR
+560 
-567 FGDDVPHIEITQ
+567 DADNLDV
-579 GAPRPPE
+579 
-586 RIEKVRSDNNYFSD
+586 
-600 ARSAKNSD
+600 
-608 VFRNAEQTGLKPEIV
+608 
-623 KKGDRQYAVE
+623 
-633 MDNPQVSEDRARGV
+633 
-647 INTLAMGE
+647 
-655 RIPDKPKTIDPME
+655 
-668 IPAFMRDP
+668 PAFMRDP

-683 ESTEVQQHLTRR
+683 EPTEVQQHLTRG

-708 AKGDAGPTDFELA
+708 TKGDAGPTEYEMA
-721 ERPRLPSPGDIHPG
+721 ERPRLPPPGDIHPG
-735 QGYPMPGEVRHMSDE
+735 QGYPLPGDVRHLPDE
-750 PPAGR
+750 SPAGR

-764 AQGQSYGKVLQSTS
+764 VRGQSYEKGRQTVA
-778 PEGGQRQGETF
+778 PEGVQRQGETLQS
-789 RGEQSYRDLPAPERQ
+789 EQEYRELPAPERQ
-804 GGPRTEA
+804 GLPRPE
-811 VEPDRGETV
+811 EPGHTSH
-820 NTEQDIMPEASE
+820 EQGGMAAREPRDSEKNLLQKPEKAGQQQS
-832 GEQNASQPEVQEP
+832 
-845 VKTEPPRAATE
+845 ATE

-865 GEVIHGAAKHRRV
+865 GEVIHGAAKHRRA
-878 ALSEELNTDKTA
+878 ALAESMKEQKTA
-890 EDYRIQPLSKLF
+890 EDYHTQPFSKLF
-902 PKPDYEKMAAE
+902 PKPDYEKMAGE
-913 GTDNNTLAVL
+913 GTDNKTLAML

-935 VSHRLNHWAKQVEE
+935 VPHRLNRWAKQVEE
-949 VRNTAG
+949 VRDTAG

-963 ADKFIDRIGQEKGSH
+963 ADKFIDRIRKEKGSH
-978 YREIVNTW
+978 YSEIVNTW

-1010 SMFRGKEYNP
+1010 SMFGGKEYSP

-1025 SLENEK
+1025 TLENEN

-1036 DSEDLNDLYKKA
+1036 DSEDLNDLNKKA
-1048 KVYFDQQS
+1048 KAYFGQQAA
-1056 VSPKSAGDKTKL
+1056 SPKSADSKTKL
-1068 DIYQNRRTGEVFIAY
+1068 DIYQNRRTGEIFIAY
-1083 GKNKTSLQGGFKTVT
+1083 GKNKTSLQGGFKTVA
-1098 EAREYAK
+1098 EARDYAK
-1105 NNRAELLEKLNVLRD
+1105 TRRAELLEKLNKLRE

-1141 GEMHTEVNALRNISG
+1141 GEMHTDVNALRNISG
-1156 SGTGYS
+1156 SGAGYS

-1183 FNRLMDSRFADERE
+1183 FNRLMDSRFANERE

-1253 DMADVLKVPPKA
+1253 DMADVLKVPAKA

-1320 FGQHDVARDGDV
+1320 FGQHDIAKDGNV
-1332 VSGDKF
+1332 VSGDNF
-1338 MTSNERQPGK
+1338 MTG
-1348 WNGKEYS
+1348 WNGNA
-1355 PVEHPVRQ
+1355 PGEHPVRR
-1363 EVYDAFKGVMK
+1363 EVHDAFKDVVR
-1374 AINRSGMVD
+1374 AISKSGMAE
-1383 RARRLDE
+1383 RSRRLDE
-1390 VRSKPYWST
+1390 VRSKPYWAT
-1399 DIEMAARAFE
+1399 NIEMAARAFE

-1476 SREANNKSVRTP
+1476 SREKGNKTLRTP
-1488 WPKDFPYVVLH
+1488 WQKDFPDVVLH
-1499 ARLGDATSHK
+1499 ARLGDATAHR

-1514 KSGDKDAAYRL
+1514 KGGDKDAAYRL
-1525 VTDVMTKDAVDKIRK
+1525 VSEILTKDAVDKIRN

-1563 PQAMADVLGR
+1563 PQAMADILGK
-1573 VLHQDVDDSI
+1573 VLHQEVDDSLV
-1583 IQVKRVG
+1583 QTKLVG

-1606 AGNVRSDVPY
+1606 AGNVRSDLPY

-1676 LENWWKQQNGYGFD
+1676 LENWWKQQHGYGFD

-1712 VLAARQTGDSSILSE
+1712 VLAARQTGDSPVLSE
-1727 APGDGRPLPPDVKPR
+1727 APGDGRPLPPDVKSR
-1742 YAQKASDNGGFSVIG
+1742 FAQKASENGGFSVIG
-1757 DGNLLSETGHSAEAP
+1757 DGNLLSETGRSAKAE
-1772 AQASTVRK
+1772 SEGSSVRK

-1789 DRIRDI
+1789 DRIKDN

-1838 NLSDGRTVREKLRH
+1838 NLPDGRTVREKLRH
-1852 EIIHHALESVVTP
+1852 EIIHHAMENVVTP
-1865 AEYKTIVDNVL
+1865 AEYKTIIDNVL

-1897 GEESPQVQAG
+1897 ADESPQVQAG

-1922 GAAWNRIVSLVKAV
+1922 GAAWNRVVALIKAV

-1941 LLQPSDLNDIGYIR
+1941 LFQPSDLNDIGYVR

-1966 EGYVP
+1966 KGYVP
-1971 RDGGDV
+1971 REGGDV
-1977 SYSRTGESDPFKV
+1977 SYSRTGKPDPFRV
-1990 PEGEGERYRKDLA
+1990 PEGD
-2003 KMMKSLRSADMTVDI
+2003 
-2018 GRTPPV
+2018 
-2024 LRHIG
+2024 
-2029 APDLPLVISRDVI
+2029 
-2042 RKATNGVKHDVPMDV
+2042 
-2057 IERLPELMHD
+2057 
-2067 PKAVYQSATEKDAVV
+2067 
-2082 MLLDAVDKNNEPVI
+2082 
-2096 TAVHMKAVRSRLEI
+2096 
-2110 NRVASVY
+2110 
-2117 GTENGK
+2117 
-2123 KIHNMERAGLAL
+2123 
-2135 YRKKKSSRDNPLHS
+2135 
-2149 GLQLPKGEHSYH
+2149 
-2161 DYEDNVLSPDDIRK
+2161 
-2175 GPYYSH
+2175 
-2181 SRSDLSPEETLAARS
+2181 
-2196 DPFKVPEG
+2196 
-2204 EGERYRRDLAKAVK
+2204 GERYRRDLAKAVK

-2231 TPPVLRNIGAPD
+2231 TPPVLRHIGAPD
-2243 LPLVIYRDTVRK
+2243 LPLVISRDTVRK
-2255 ATNGVKHDVP
+2255 ATNSVKHDVP

-2275 IHDPEAVYQSATEKN
+2275 MHDPDAVYQSATEKN

-2311 LKTDKKGL
+2311 LKADKKGL

-2328 GAFPSKLSKMD
+2328 GTKGGVRKINSMD
-2339 REGLALYKK
+2339 NAGLALYKK
-2348 QNPDNQSAGVLQLH
+2348 QNPDDQSAGVLQLH

-2368 GSVNKILHPDDIRKG
+2368 GSVNKILSPDDIRKG
-2383 PYYSRTTSAL
+2383 PYYSRSRSAL

-2399 SARFVRQM
+2399 SARFVRSM

-2432 DAYLAEELFHG
+2432 DVYLAEELFHG

-2456 VKPLAKLLAV
+2456 VKPLAKLLAE

-2491 KINPKMPDGGSGM
+2491 EINPKMPDGGSGM
-2504 TNAEAADIMD
+2504 TNAEAAGIMD
-2514 KVRRSGKQAQYDRL
+2514 RVRRSGKQAQYDRL

-2540 ELIRESGLEDDGVI
+2540 ELIKSAGLESEGTV
-2554 DAWQKTYRHYVPLK
+2554 DAWQDTYKHYVPLK
-2568 GQDEDGAV
+2568 GQDADGTV
-2576 PRTGRGYVISG
+2576 LPRTGRGYVVSG
-2587 KESRMAMG
+2587 KESKMAMG
-2595 RNSKAQSPSTQA
+2595 RKSKAQSPSTQA
-2607 IQDLTGSLIRNRKN
+2607 IQDLTASLIRNRKN
-2621 VVGNAFLKLVQDNP
+2621 EVGNALLKLVQDNP
-2635 DNNYWQVFTDDKPD
+2635 DKDYWQVFTDQKPD
-2649 TMRVIVE
+2649 TTRRIVE
-2656 KTDPTTGDTIR
+2656 KNDPATGETIR
-2667 RVEERPVPMAM
+2667 QVEEAPVAMALM
-2678 VSDRYFT
+2678 SDKYFA

-2692 YYIKLHDDRLMRA
+2692 YYIKLHDERLMRA
-2705 MKNMGPEM
+2705 MKNMGPET
-2713 GNVVTRTLDVVNRM
+2713 GNAVIQTLARVNRF
-2727 MSMMNT
+2727 MSAMNT

-2741 SNFIRD
+2741 SNFVRD

-2766 SGRDIAMKTV
+2766 NGRDIAMKTV

-2790 RGKSLTGRGA
+2790 RDKSLSGAGA

-2815 TGWFRMDDLN
+2815 TGWFRMEDLN
-2825 GQMKEMNR
+2825 GQMKEMDR
-2833 LVSLAKGGWK
+2833 LVTLAKGGWQ
-2843 GQGIQSWH
+2843 GQGIKSWH

-2871 AYKHAREA
+2871 AYKHARDA
-2879 GISRAQAASLAKNM
+2879 GLSRAQAASLAKNM

-2927 LAHLNGDGPLLQRLR
+2927 LAHLNGSGPLLERLC
-2942 WKNLNMA
+2942 WGNLNMA
-2949 QKLALTATGAGYLL
+2949 QKLALTVTGAGYLL

-2973 DEDGVN
+2973 DGDGEN
-2979 WYDKVPDYVKEHNL
+2979 WYDKVPDYVKEHNV

-2999 FGGKSGEYWSIPLPY
+2999 FGGKAGEYWSIPLPY

-3019 YLLGSTME
+3019 YLLGSTAE
-3027 GVTRGDMTASK
+3027 GVTRGNMTTSK

-3056 EDSQTLTGTLFKN
+3056 EDSKTLTGTLFKN
-3069 AAPTILRPFA
+3069 AAPTILRPVA
-3079 DLWANESFMGTP
+3079 DLWANENFMGTQ
-3091 IYQTNFPGS
+3091 IYQENFPGG
-3100 TPKPESS
+3100 TPKPEST

-3123 LNRVSGGSQYRSGV
+3123 LNSVSGGSQYRSGAL
-3137 VDINPDIMKY
+3137 DINPDKMKY
-3147 WIDYMSGGM
+3147 WIDYVSGGM

-3168 KTYNGIDIPA
+3168 KSYNGIDIPP
-3178 QQVPFLGKLSGQ
+3178 QQIPFLGKISGK
-3190 VMPYADQQKMYD
+3190 VMPYADQQAMYE
-3202 HIDELRQYNAELK
+3202 HIDELRQYDAELK
-3215 ALHGADRTAFR
+3215 TLRGTDRTAFL
-3226 NKYRGQLSMNGI
+3226 NKYRGQISMNGI
-3238 IHQSEIQLKN
+3238 IHQSQIQLKN
-3248 LRKQRDEVYSDPALT
+3248 LRKQRDEIYSDPTLT

-3268 DRVLMIEQNMKKVV
+3268 NRVLMVEQNMKKVV

>member
-1 MPLTPDVR
+1 MPLIPDVR
-9 PEVQKINPNRTDL
+9 PEAQKINPNRTDL
-22 NIEQP
+22 NIAQP
-27 GEQPFDYHAYL
+27 GEQPAFDYDSYL
-38 DTLTPGNVKD
+38 DSLTPETVKD
-48 YRTSAN
+48 YRTGAN
-54 LKDYGIAVTSG
+54 LKDYGIAVASG

-85 KKAGELSPDH
+85 RKAGELSPDH
-95 FVVKSALSDIGGFLH
+95 FVAKSALSDIGGFLH
-110 KGGQAVQKGVS
+110 KGGQAVQEGVS
-121 DWKQDLESGYSEQ
+121 DWKKDLESGYSEQ

-154 ANVFGDLGA
+154 ANVFGDLGS

-172 IAAKGVTSA
+172 FAVKGATSA
-181 LLRREAV
+181 LLKREAV
-188 SGLIRK
+188 SGLVRK
-194 GLTKEAAEK
+194 GLSKEAAEK
-203 VADDAMEIAARKTA
+203 VANDAMEIAARKATA
-217 ATQTGKTASKYG
+217 AQAGKTASKYG
-229 FIASGTADAQGNT
+229 FIAGGTADAQGNT
-242 AAAAAQG
+242 AASAAQG

-278 HLSDADKVQVAKEQL
+278 HLSDEDKVQVAKEQL

-298 MSVATDP
+298 ISVSTDP

-369 IATDHMQGVAHAT
+369 IATDHMQGVMHAAGEGT
-382 GDGAL
+382 L
-387 LGGILGGGAGIVSGV
+387 LGGIIGGGAGLVSGV

-419 AFDAKAQ
+419 AFNAKAE
-426 RAREMAQD
+426 RAQQMAEN
-434 SPYTKPA
+434 SPHTKPA
-441 DPVESYRRQFS
+441 DPVEGYRQQFS
-452 GLTREELLQHYADA
+452 GLSRDELLQHYADA

-479 KHASNGLLKEM
+479 KHAANGLLKEM
-490 DRADQLKDIVDEMQG
+490 ERADQLKGIIDEMQG
-505 KPRNEVLAEYRE
+505 KPRNEVLKEYRD

-525 ATEQMRWEAAR
+525 ETEQMRWEAAR
-536 EVLRPQPKA
+536 QVLKPQPKA
-545 STGKPQ
+545 PAEQPQ
-551 SAEVPQGQG
+551 PAEASQKQS

-567 FGDDVPHIEITQ
+567 FGDDIPHIEITS

-586 RIEKVRSDNNYFSD
+586 RIEKVHSSNNYFTD

-608 VFRNAEQTGLKPEIV
+608 VFRHAEQTGLKPEVV
-623 KKGDRQYAVE
+623 KKGERQYAVE
-633 MDNPQVSEDRARGV
+633 MDNPQISEDRARET

-655 RIPDKPKTIDPME
+655 RIPDKRKTTDPME

-683 ESTEVQQHLTRR
+683 EPTEVQQHLTRG

-708 AKGDAGPTDFELA
+708 AKGDAGPTDYEMA
-721 ERPRLPSPGDIHPG
+721 ERPRLPPPGDIHPG
-735 QGYPMPGEVRHMSDE
+735 QGYPLPGDVRHLPDE

-764 AQGQSYGKVLQSTS
+764 VRGQSYEKGRQTVA
-778 PEGGQRQGETF
+778 PEGVQRQGETF
-789 RGEQSYRDLPAPERQ
+789 QGEQSHRELPAPERQ
-804 GGPRTEA
+804 GLPRTEA
-811 VEPDRGETV
+811 AEPESRETTTDEKPDNSSREQERQAEAQRPEDDVAKKIAEKKERETQERNDAIRKRKERLSSYLDSVDEKRRDIARDFLHQGLNNPFGKGQLYISDLVEKHVDDGWRIKKDKDGRPQRLVGSNGESLDAG
-820 NTEQDIMPEASE
+820 DITQYGLDYADHIL
-832 GEQNASQPEVQEP
+832 
-845 VKTEPPRAATE
+845 RTE

-865 GEVIHGAAKHRRV
+865 GEVIHGAAKHRRA
-878 ALSEELNTDKTA
+878 ALAEELNTDKTA
-890 EDYRIQPLSKLF
+890 EDYHTQPFSKLF

-913 GTDNNTLAVL
+913 GTDNKTLAML
-923 ALLRNM
+923 ALLRSM

-935 VSHRLNHWAKQVEE
+935 VAHRLNRWAKQVEE
-949 VRNTAG
+949 VRDTAG

-963 ADKFIDRIGQEKGSH
+963 ADKFIDRIRQERGSH
-978 YREIVNTW
+978 YSEIVKTW

-995 QLEQAAGYRVKTHAY
+995 QLDQAAGYRVKSHAY
-1010 SMFRGKEYNP
+1010 SMFDGKEYNP
-1020 PKVIH
+1020 PKVVH
-1025 SLENEK
+1025 TLENEK
-1031 GRSVL
+1031 GRRVL
-1036 DSEDLNDLYKKA
+1036 DSDDLNDLSKKA
-1048 KVYFDQQS
+1048 KAYFDQQATLPEPADS
-1056 VSPKSAGDKTKL
+1056 KTKL

-1083 GKNKTSLQGGFKTVT
+1083 GKNKTPLQGGFKTAA
-1098 EAREYAK
+1098 EARDYVK
-1105 NNRAELLEKLNVLRD
+1105 NNRAELLERLNKLRE

-1134 NGPVRRG
+1134 TGPERREG
-1141 GEMHTEVNALRNISG
+1141 
-1156 SGTGYS
+1156 
-1162 EKAASL
+1162 
-1168 KRKIAARMNTNDAFA
+1168 D
-1183 FNRLMDSRFADERE
+1183 
-1197 RGIAIAERV
+1197 
-1206 AATLEPEQNVTP
+1206 VTP
-1218 EKFSDAFGFR
+1218 DKFSDAFGFR

-1253 DMADVLKVPPKA
+1253 DMADVLKVPAKA

-1285 AAAAHYE
+1285 AVVAHYE

-1320 FGQHDVARDGDV
+1320 FGQHDIAQDGNV
-1332 VSGDKF
+1332 VSGDNF
-1338 MTSNERQPGK
+1338 MTR
-1348 WNGKEYS
+1348 WNGKAYAS
-1355 PVEHPVRQ
+1355 AEHPVRR
-1363 EVYDAFKGVMK
+1363 EVHDAFKGVVNAVNK
-1374 AINRSGMVD
+1374 SGMVD

-1414 KAKAAGVDNDFL
+1414 KAKAAGVENDFL

-1444 TEAELDGGIRQ
+1444 TQAELDGGIRQ

-1476 SREANNKSVRTP
+1476 SREKGNKTLRTP
-1488 WPKDFPYVVLH
+1488 WQKDFPDVVLH
-1499 ARLGDATSHK
+1499 ARLGDATAHR

-1514 KSGDKDAAYRL
+1514 KGGDEHAARRL
-1525 VTDVMTKDAVDKIRK
+1525 VSEVLSKDAVDKIRD
-1540 IIGNREVLL
+1540 IIGNQEVLL

-1554 EEASGRNKI
+1554 EESSGRNKI
-1563 PQAMADVLGR
+1563 PQAMADMLGHI
-1573 VLHQDVDDSI
+1573 LHQAVDDSI
-1583 IQVKRVG
+1583 VQAKRVG

-1606 AGNVRSDVPY
+1606 AGNVRSDLPY
-1616 FILDDTLTQGGTLAG
+1616 FIVDDTLTQGGTLAG

-1657 MALSPQTLSQLREH
+1657 MALSPHTLSQLREH

-1676 LENWWKQQNGYGFD
+1676 LENWWKQQHGYGFD

-1705 ADKIRDR
+1705 VDKIRDR
-1712 VLAARQTGDSSILSE
+1712 VLAARQTGDSYSE
-1727 APGDGRPLPPDVKPR
+1727 SGSPEAHGSLPPDVKSR
-1742 YAQKASDNGGFSVIG
+1742 YAKKASDTGGFSVIG
-1757 DGNLLSETGHSAEAP
+1757 DGNLLSETGHSADAKGSSV
-1772 AQASTVRK
+1772 AK
-1780 VKTVARTVM
+1780 VKAVARGVM
-1789 DRIRDI
+1789 DRIKDNT
-1795 DLNVRVVKS
+1795 LNVRVVKS
-1804 QAEAAELAGESLDKH
+1804 QAEAQELAGESFDGY

-1838 NLSDGRTVREKLRH
+1838 NIPDGRTVREKLRH
-1852 EIIHHALESVVTP
+1852 EIIHHAMEQVVTP

-1876 KTRDSNNAT
+1876 KTRNSDNAAIRET
-1885 IKDIWRKVDASY
+1885 WRKVDADY
-1897 GEESPQVQAG
+1897 ADESPEVQAG

-1914 EKHTPGKL
+1914 EKEPGKL
-1922 GAAWNRIVSLVKAV
+1922 GAAWNRVVALIKAV

-1941 LLQPSDLNDIGYIR
+1941 LFQPSDLNDTGYIR

-1971 RDGGDV
+1971 REGGDV
-1977 SYSRTGESDPFKV
+1977 SYSRTGKPDPF
-1990 PEGEGERYRKDLA
+1990 RADAYDA
-2003 KMMKSLRSADMTVDI
+2003 KTYAAEVRRIAGLEVAPRGADIRVGD
-2018 GRTPPV
+2018 TPPV
-2024 LRHIG
+2024 LRALG
-2029 APDLPLVISRDVI
+2029 APNKELVMPAHVVHKATRPEIRDHHVSVDTMADLPHLLTDPVAVVISRTEPDSLVTLI
-2042 RKATNGVKHDVPMDV
+2042 KAMDTKG
-2057 IERLPELMHD
+2057 D
-2067 PKAVYQSATEKDAVV
+2067 PVV
-2082 MLLDAVDKNNEPVI
+2082 V
-2096 TAVHMKAVRSRLEI
+2096 AVHMHAKKAFLEVNKI
-2110 NRVASVY
+2110 ASVY
-2117 GTENGK
+2117 G
-2123 KIHNMERAGLAL
+2123 
-2135 YRKKKSSRDNPLHS
+2135 KSSRQKLQDQLNNDLLYINKEKAAEWLHS
-2149 GLQLPKGEHSYH
+2149 AGLQLPGE
-2161 DYEDNVLSPDDIRK
+2161 NTIN
-2175 GPYYSH
+2175 G
-2181 SRSDLSPEETLAARS
+2181 
-2196 DPFKVPEG
+2196 
-2204 EGERYRRDLAKAVK
+2204 
-2218 SHRSSDISITIGR
+2218 SSGI
-2231 TPPVLRNIGAPD
+2231 
-2243 LPLVIYRDTVRK
+2243 K
-2255 ATNGVKHDVP
+2255 
-2265 MEVIEQLPEL
+2265 
-2275 IHDPEAVYQSATEKN
+2275 
-2290 AVVMLFD
+2290 
-2297 AVDKNGDPVIGAVH
+2297 
-2311 LKTDKKGL
+2311 
-2319 EINKVASVY
+2319 
-2328 GAFPSKLSKMD
+2328 
-2339 REGLALYKK
+2339 
-2348 QNPDNQSAGVLQLH
+2348 VLQ
-2362 GDSDHQ
+2362 
-2368 GSVNKILHPDDIRKG
+2368 PDDIRKG
-2383 PYYSRTTSAL
+2383 PYYSRSRSAL

-2399 SARFVRQM
+2399 SARFVRSM

-2443 KAENDLNVMKERY
+2443 KAENDLNVMKDRY
-2456 VKPLAKLLAV
+2456 VKPLANLLAQ

-2491 KINPKMPDGGSGM
+2491 EINPKMPDGGSGM
-2504 TNAEAADIMD
+2504 TNAEAAGIMD
-2514 KVRRSGKQAQYDRL
+2514 RVRRSGKQAQYDRL

-2540 ELIRESGLEDDGVI
+2540 ELIREAGLETDGTV
-2554 DAWQKTYRHYVPLK
+2554 DAWQDTYKHYVPLK
-2568 GQDEDGAV
+2568 GQDADGTV
-2576 PRTGRGYVISG
+2576 LPRTGRGYVISG
-2587 KESRMAMG
+2587 KESKMAMG
-2595 RNSKAQSPSTQA
+2595 RKSKAQSPSTQA
-2607 IQDLTGSLIRNRKN
+2607 MQDLTASLIRRRKN
-2621 VVGNAFLKLVQDNP
+2621 EVGNTLLKLVQDNP
-2635 DNNYWQVFTDDKPD
+2635 DKDYWQVFTDQRPD
-2649 TMRVIVE
+2649 TTRRIVE
-2656 KTDPTTGDTIR
+2656 KKDPATGDTIR
-2667 RVEERPVPMAM
+2667 QVEEMPVPMAM
-2678 VSDRYFT
+2678 MSDKYFT

-2692 YYIKLHDDRLMRA
+2692 YYIKLHDERLMRA
-2705 MKNMGPEM
+2705 MKNMGPET
-2713 GNVVTRTLDVVNRM
+2713 GNAVIQTLARVNRF
-2727 MSMMNT
+2727 MSAMNT

-2741 SNFIRD
+2741 SNFVRD

-2766 SGRDIAMKTV
+2766 NGRDIAMKTV

-2790 RGKSLTGRGA
+2790 RDKSLSGAGA
-2800 DWQKTWKEFV
+2800 DWQKTWKEFI

-2815 TGWFRMDDLN
+2815 TGWFRMEDLN
-2825 GQMKEMNR
+2825 GQMKEMDR
-2833 LVSLAKGGWK
+2833 LVTLAKGGWQ
-2843 GQGIQSWH
+2843 GQGIKSWH

-2871 AYKHAREA
+2871 AYKHARDA

-2899 RGEQGVLLNSLYM
+2899 RGEQGILLNSLYM

-2927 LAHLNGDGPLLQRLR
+2927 LAHLNGSGPLLERLR
-2942 WKNLNMA
+2942 WGNLNMA

-2973 DEDGVN
+2973 DGDGEN
-2979 WYDKVPDYVKEHNL
+2979 WYDKVPDYVKEHNI

-2999 FGGKSGEYWSIPLPY
+2999 FGGKTGEYWSIPLPY

-3019 YLLGSTME
+3019 YLLGSTAE
-3027 GVTRGDMTASK
+3027 GVTRGNMTASK

-3056 EDSQTLTGTLFKN
+3056 EDSKTLTGTLFKN
-3069 AAPTILRPFA
+3069 AAPTILRPVA
-3079 DLWANESFMGTP
+3079 DLWANENFMGTQ
-3091 IYQTNFPGS
+3091 IYQENFPGG
-3100 TPKPESS
+3100 TPKPEST

-3123 LNRVSGGSQYRSGV
+3123 LNRTTGGSQYRSGAL
-3137 VDINPDIMKY
+3137 DINPDKMKY
-3147 WIDYMSGGM
+3147 WIDYVSGGM

-3168 KTYNGIDIPA
+3168 KSYNGIDIPP
-3178 QQVPFLGKLSGQ
+3178 QQIPFLGKISGK
-3190 VMPYADQQKMYD
+3190 VMPYADQQAMYD
-3202 HIDELRQYNAELK
+3202 HIDELRQYDAELK
-3215 ALHGADRTAFR
+3215 TLRGADRTAFL
-3226 NKYRGQLSMNGI
+3226 NKYRGQISMNGI
-3238 IHQSEIQLKN
+3238 IHQSQIQLKN
-3248 LRKQRDEVYSDPALT
+3248 LRKQRDEIYSDPTLT

-3268 DRVLMIEQNMKKVV
+3268 DRVLMVEQNMKKVV

-3289 REKVGD
+3289 REKVGE